1 MSRATGANKDDYAQ
15 LAADFRMLADSIP
28 QLAWMT
34 RPDGWIFWYNRRWFD
49 YTGTTLEEMQG
60 WGWRRV
66 HHPDHVDRVVEK
78 IQTSFETGEPW
89 EDVFPLLG
97 RDGEYRW
104 FLSRALPIR
113 DENGDIVRWFGTNTD
128 VTEQKKAEER
138 MALLMREIDH
148 RAKNA
153 LAVAQAVVNL
163 TQGNTIEEYKT
174 AVEGRIA
181 ALSRAHTLL
190 AASRWEGADLR
201 ALLEDELA
209 PFATAQADRI
219 VLEGENETLSP
230 AVAQSLALVVHE
242 LATNAAKYGAL
253 SCDAGRLTIAWARAE
268 DGLILDWRESG
279 GPEVTA
285 PLREGFG
292 STLLSRMAVD
302 FEGGSIRR
310 EWAPEGLRCRIEL
323 KTSAEN
329 KEARLEGGVARRG
342 GAKQAAGILVV
353 EDEPL
358 TALDIASRLRA
369 RGYPLAATVGSLEKA
384 REAIA
389 SATPSL
395 ALLDGNLNGESSLP
409 LAEELLEAGVPVVYC
424 TGYEGLGQ
432 LPGKVASCP
441 VVPKPVSD
449 EALFG
454 AVEKFLGRAGGESPA

>member
-1 MSRATGANKDDYAQ
+1 
-15 LAADFRMLADSIP
+15 
-28 QLAWMT
+28 
-34 RPDGWIFWYNRRWFD
+34 
-49 YTGTTLEEMQG
+49 MQG

-209 PFATAQADRI
+209 PQVINLEDRTI
-219 VLEGENETLSP
+219 TLTGS
-230 AVAQSLALVVHE
+230 VEEQ
-242 LATNAAKYGAL
+242 YGQ
-253 SCDAGRLTIAWARAE
+253 
-268 DGLILDWRESG
+268 WREVLADLYATEIG
-279 GPEVTA
+279 
-285 PLREGFG
+285 
-292 STLLSRMAVD
+292 
-302 FEGGSIRR
+302 
-310 EWAPEGLRCRIEL
+310 EL
-323 KTSAEN
+323 
-329 KEARLEGGVARRG
+329 
-342 GAKQAAGILVV
+342 
-353 EDEPL
+353 
-358 TALDIASRLRA
+358 
-369 RGYPLAATVGSLEKA
+369 
-384 REAIA
+384 
-389 SATPSL
+389 
-395 ALLDGNLNGESSLP
+395 
-409 LAEELLEAGVPVVYC
+409 
-424 TGYEGLGQ
+424 
-432 LPGKVASCP
+432 
-441 VVPKPVSD
+441 
-449 EALFG
+449 
-454 AVEKFLGRAGGESPA
+454 